1 MLFFEANGKCKTDRL
16 QYFAAKK
23 NRKMTKTALENF
35 HGNENVKKLKL
46 DNDKEEA
53 AKGQDHRDVSGID
66 SIKFEQISK
75 NLELSHEEFGQR
87 DGHVKVGLLNGPTEN
102 AEDGS
107 QFGGVRSA
115 ADMVVVESELVM
127 VESELVARSDISS
140 EEYVPLSA
148 KPLLKIG
155 FEANKKYE
163 EIYLAIQNEKKIS
176 KNQSKEEKRNSVK
189 FDKREPGLVKRIPKK
204 KVALLLSYCGTGYN
218 GMQINPN
225 VASIELDLHKALAE
239 SGAVLQEN
247 AMNPTKNQFMRCART
262 DKGVK
267 LLITTSQDLL
277 SFPILGSC
285 WWSSCIFKNDDFSQC
300 YRENQCLSSR
310 PSIFPV
316 ALTILLTNLDSS
328 MGYSKS
334 EK

>member
-1 MLFFEANGKCKTDRL
+1 
-16 QYFAAKK
+16 
-23 NRKMTKTALENF
+23 MTKTALENL
-35 HGNENVKKLKL
+35 HGNEKVKKLKL
-46 DNDKEEA
+46 DNEKEEA
-53 AKGQDHRDVSGID
+53 IKGQDHRDVSGIH
-66 SIKFEQISK
+66 SNELKFEQISK
-75 NLELSHEEFGQR
+75 NLENSHEEFGQR
-87 DGHVKVGLLNGPTEN
+87 DGNLKVGLLNGPTEN
-102 AEDGS
+102 AEVVS

-115 ADMVVVESELVM
+115 ADMVA

-176 KNQSKEEKRNSVK
+176 KNLSKEEKRNSVK

-285 WWSSCIFKNDDFSQC
+285 WWSSCVFKNDDFPQC

-334 EK
+334 EKQL